1 MKENHERIKNALRKF
16 KKKIRNTKSC
26 GVRLAV
32 IFLFVSV
39 YARLTQQAPAA
50 VRTVRNIRTRCTA
63 RALAPDSDERHVAR
77 RDTWVKEGHQLRVVS
92 RLLQIVSDCRIE
104 GGMNRCMKGRMAWG
118 WHGDGIGWGG
128 GGMQLAPYVLPPA

>member
-1 MKENHERIKNALRKF
+1 MARKPNHPGRARRHDGGMRWRKVRYISILKTLRA
-16 KKKIRNTKSC
+16 
-26 GVRLAV
+26 VRLAV

-77 RDTWVKEGHQLRVVS
+77 GDTRVKEGHQLRVVS
-92 RLLQIVSDCRIE
+92 RLLQTVSDPR
-104 GGMNRCMKGRMAWG
+104 NRGRY
-118 WHGDGIGWGG
+118 
-128 GGMQLAPYVLPPA
+128 P

>member
-1 MKENHERIKNALRKF
+1 M
-16 KKKIRNTKSC
+16 
-26 GVRLAV
+26 RLAV

-77 RDTWVKEGHQLRVVS
+77 GDTWVKEGHQLRVVS
-92 RLLQIVSDCRIE
+92 RLLQIVSDGRSRAVSMTDPYSVPISDGRMGE
-104 GGMNRCMKGRMAWG
+104 DRCMKGRMG
-118 WHGDGIGWGG
+118 
-128 GGMQLAPYVLPPA
+128 